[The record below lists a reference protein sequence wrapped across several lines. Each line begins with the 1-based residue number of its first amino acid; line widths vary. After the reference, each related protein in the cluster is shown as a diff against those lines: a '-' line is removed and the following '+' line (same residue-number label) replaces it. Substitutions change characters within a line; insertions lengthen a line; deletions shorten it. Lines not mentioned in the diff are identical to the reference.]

1 MIQNKERFDQLVT
14 EALNQDFSG
23 WDFSHLAERITYE
36 DLPWD
41 YAEHVRQ
48 HIKDVDSMIDMGTGG
63 GEFLSSL
70 VPLPSKTVA
79 TEGWAVNVPVAKKRL
94 EPLGIEVYHVDDK
107 HALPFDPST
116 FDLII
121 NRHDAFEA
129 SDLYRVLKPNGF
141 FITQQVGGK
150 NSIRFNELLDAPPH
164 VYHDFSLDGAV
175 KELEDAGFDILLAEE
190 YFPDERYL
198 DIGAVVCQLS
208 VIEWQIPDFS
218 VERYYDKLGMLHNMI
233 EADDYLSIPAHRFFI
248 KAQKK

>member
-23 WDFSHLAERITYE
+23 WDFSHLAGRVNYE

-41 YAEHVRQ
+41 YAAHVRQ
-48 HIKDVDSMIDMGTGG
+48 HLKDADSMIDMGTGG

-70 VPLPSKTVA
+70 VPLPAKTVA
-79 TEGWAVNVPVAKKRL
+79 TEGWVVNVPVAEKRL
-94 EPLGIEVYHVDDK
+94 NPLGIEVYHVDDK
-107 HALPFDPST
+107 HTLPFEPST

-121 NRHDAFEA
+121 NRHAAYAAMDVHH
-129 SDLYRVLKPNGF
+129 VLKQNGL

-150 NSIRFNELLDAPPH
+150 NCIRFNELLDAPDPI
-164 VYHDFSLDGAV
+164 YNEILLDKSVNA
-175 KELEDAGFDILLAEE
+175 LEAAGFEIVQAED

-208 VIEWQIPDFS
+208 VIKWQIPDFS
-218 VERYYDKLGMLHNMI
+218 VERYYDKLAMLHNMI
-233 EADDYLSIPAHRFFI
+233 EADGYLSIPAHRFFI